1 MCKVRRYQKIA
12 EQGRIS
18 EVRVLYDGVI
28 DMI

>member
-1 MCKVRRYQKIA
+1 MCEVLWYEKIA

-18 EVRVLYDGVI
+18 EVRALCDRVI